1 MKIVFSNSPWWLL
14 LIIPAVVLCLL
25 PHLKLAKRYRRT
37 RNRITSIVLHL
48 TVMVLAILTMAGLE
62 FHSMIPNEKNEII
75 LLVDVS
81 DTEEQSKRK
90 RDQFVEQVLEDSQY
104 DNYRVGVVTFGYD
117 QVYAVP
123 LTYEIDSIYDGY
135 LLADEPDKSATNLA
149 DALEYTRNLFD
160 NPTTGKI
167 VLITDGKETDKEAVG
182 VIRSV
187 AAQGT
192 KLDVAYIPS
201 QFEGTDVQIV
211 GVELPEY
218 HVNKDEECT
227 LTVVMQSNESGTVE
241 LFLEDK
247 GEGNIVEEVE
257 SFSIGKGEQ
266 VISFKHTF
274 SWEGLHEISFTAKM
288 EGDVLN
294 DNNVYSTYLNLEVYN
309 KVLVLESVKDSSIA
323 LTKMMNENQENSNEN
338 QENPNENQKS
348 NYEFDVMH
356 ITDDTV
362 PKTVDTLRL
371 YDQVILNNISNSD
384 LKKISADFDKQLEE
398 YVNVIGGG
406 LFTVGGHELDGSAH
420 SYNRKDMGGTLYQQM
435 LPVQA
440 INYTPPVAVM
450 IVIDRSGSMN
460 ESDSHGDVK
469 LEAAKAGAASCLS
482 ALSERDYVGIMTL
495 DEAPEIL
502 LPLTSRVKEHAIR
515 GAINKVVPADD
526 DATTMFT
533 DTIERAGQALRGI
546 DNVAKR
552 HILLVTDGEPNDKPS
567 DYEPIIRNFNEANGI
582 TFSVVM
588 IDNPKGSQAYNAMK
602 AATDIGGGET
612 FAAMSTS
619 ELVRL
624 MKEDLN
630 SAEIT
635 EVVVPDDGF
644 APIIKDMTSPLVQ
657 GLDRVDNS
665 KNFNKLTAKLDG
677 FFGVKERV
685 TADVVLVG
693 DFNVPLYAQWAYG
706 EGMVGSFMCDLN
718 NVWSQQFMTEESGK
732 QFIRNVVNNLMPT
745 ESIRAPMMNYKLSED
760 NYTNL
765 LSVFTAV
772 DVEKEYIKA
781 EMKGIDESGNEF
793 TLSLNEASAKAGD
806 FYVTTPF
813 SKTNGY
819 SRCEFVVKGTGVY
832 KIVLTKC
839 LLDGTVVK
847 ENGEKVEV
855 EIYKSFA
862 HSEEYDTVEDVT
874 TAKTTLEYLVN
885 RANGSM
891 IEDLDDPMEIFKD
904 FVTELPKV
912 FDPRYLFMILAI
924 TLFLADI
931 AVRKF
936 KFKWPHEIIR
946 GYQEKKKS
954 K

>member
-48 TVMVLAILTMAGLE
+48 TVMVLAILTMSGLE
-62 FHSMIPNEKNEII
+62 FHSMIPNDKNEII

-135 LLADEPDKSATNLA
+135 RYAEEPDKTATNLA
-149 DALEYTRNLFD
+149 DALEYTRHLFD

-167 VLITDGKETDKEAVG
+167 VLITDGKETDKEAVAA
-182 VIRSV
+182 IRSV

-211 GVELPEY
+211 GIELPEY
-218 HVNKDEECT
+218 HVNVDEECN
-227 LTVVMQSNESGTVE
+227 LTVIMQSNESGTVE
-241 LFLEDK
+241 LLLEDK
-247 GEGNIVEEVE
+247 GEGKVVEDVE
-257 SFSIGKGEQ
+257 SFS
-266 VISFKHTF
+266 FKHKFT
-274 SWEGLHEISFTAKM
+274 WEGLYEIKFTAKM

-309 KVLVLESVKDSSIA
+309 KVLVLESVEGSSVA
-323 LTKMMNENQENSNEN
+323 LTQMMNENQKI
-338 QENPNENQKS
+338 P
-348 NYEFDVMH
+348 YEFEIMH
-356 ITDDTV
+356 VSDEAV

-371 YDQVILNNISNSD
+371 YDQVILNNIANSD

-398 YVNVIGGG
+398 YVNVVGGG

-420 SYNRKDMGGTLYQQM
+420 SYNRKDMGGTVYQQM

-515 GAINKVVPADD
+515 GAINKVIPADD
-526 DATTMFT
+526 DAGTMFT
-533 DTIERAGQALRGI
+533 DTIIRAGQALRNI

-567 DYEPIIRNFNEANGI
+567 DYEPYIQDFNATNGI

-612 FAAMSTS
+612 YAAMSTS

-630 SAEIT
+630 SDQIT
-635 EVVVPDDGF
+635 EVIVPDDGF

-665 KNFNKLTAKLDG
+665 QNFNKLTAKLDG
-677 FFGVKERV
+677 FFGVKERA
-685 TADVVLVG
+685 TADVVLIG

-718 NVWSQQFMTEESGK
+718 NVWSAQFMAEESGK

-745 ESIRAPMMNYKLSED
+745 ERIRAPMMNYKLSED

-793 TLSLNEASAKAGD
+793 TLSLNEASAKSGIC
-806 FYVTTPF
+806 YVITPF

-832 KIVLTKC
+832 KIVLTRC

-847 ENGEKVEV
+847 ENGKDVEV

-862 HSEEYDTVEDVT
+862 HSEEYDTVEDAT
-874 TAKTTLEYLVN
+874 QAQTTLEYLAN
-885 RANGSM
+885 RANGAI
-891 IEDLDDPMEIFKD
+891 IEDLDDPMEIFAG
-904 FVTELPKV
+904 FVTELPRV

-946 GYQEKKKS
+946 GYQEKNKS